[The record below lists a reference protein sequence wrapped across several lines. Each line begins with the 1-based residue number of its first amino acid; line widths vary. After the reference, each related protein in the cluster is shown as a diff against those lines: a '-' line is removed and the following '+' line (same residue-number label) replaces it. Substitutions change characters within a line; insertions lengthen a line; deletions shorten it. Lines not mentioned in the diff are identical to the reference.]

1 VPVPGESSEEIPEVG
16 DAEDADLELRLAKL
30 EKELQY
36 ANAEVANARQRAAR
50 DRSEAIRYGGA
61 SLARRLLPMVDSLSK
76 ALESAEGDTGT
87 ESVIEGVRM
96 TLDGIRSSLEAEGVS
111 LIEAAGKP
119 FDPTC
124 MEAIATVQ
132 GPDGS
137 QPGSVLE
144 VIEQGFT
151 LHDRVLRAA
160 RVIVAEGES
169 RPS

>member
-1 VPVPGESSEEIPEVG
+1 M
-16 DAEDADLELRLAKL
+16 AEL
-30 EKELQY
+30 EKEIQY

-76 ALESAEGDTGT
+76 ALESAEEGENGA

-96 TLDGIRSSLEAEGVS
+96 TLDGISSALEAEGAS

-124 MEAIATVQ
+124 MEAIATVP
-132 GPDGS
+132 GPEGS
-137 QPGSVLE
+137 QPGSVIE
-144 VIEQGFT
+144 VIEQGYTF
-151 LHDRVLRAA
+151 HDRVLRAA

-169 RPS
+169 